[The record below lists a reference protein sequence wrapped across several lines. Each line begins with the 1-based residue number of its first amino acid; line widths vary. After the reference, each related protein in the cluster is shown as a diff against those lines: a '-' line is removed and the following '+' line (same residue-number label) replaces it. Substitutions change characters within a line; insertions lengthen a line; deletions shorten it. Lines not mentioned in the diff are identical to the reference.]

1 LTKFDSQERHVFLH
15 QGFVSE
21 IAAACVWPHAVLPSH
36 VFPRPSQFSYRCL
49 LTAAAAYMQAMSKAF
64 GRPVDEVF
72 SQLSSKPVAAA
83 SLGQVYRGK
92 LKPEFGGR
100 EVAVK
105 VQRPDVLEQVCLD
118 LYLMRQA
125 AEALSALPEVSNG
138 GALFAAGELLCCV
151 SGMQGVC
158 GTGLMKS
165 SVLALRLLSSWLSA
179 GAVGGVCKGTF
190 QI

>member
-1 LTKFDSQERHVFLH
+1 
-15 QGFVSE
+15 
-21 IAAACVWPHAVLPSH
+21 
-36 VFPRPSQFSYRCL
+36 
-49 LTAAAAYMQAMSKAF
+49 MSKAF

-83 SLGQVYRGK
+83 SLGQVYRGR

-125 AEALSALPEVSNG
+125 AEAISALPEVRIRKLLWCHGSVCHQ
-138 GALFAAGELLCCV
+138 LAAC
-151 SGMQGVC
+151 
-158 GTGLMKS
+158 
-165 SVLALRLLSSWLSA
+165 
-179 GAVGGVCKGTF
+179 
-190 QI
+190 

>member
-1 LTKFDSQERHVFLH
+1 
-15 QGFVSE
+15 
-21 IAAACVWPHAVLPSH
+21 
-36 VFPRPSQFSYRCL
+36 
-49 LTAAAAYMQAMSKAF
+49 MSKAF

-83 SLGQVYRGK
+83 SLGQVYKGR

-125 AEALSALPEVSNG
+125 AEAISALPDVKTDWASLIDNWAVRFLHEMDYTREAANA
-138 GALFAAGELLCCV
+138 ALFRCV
-151 SGMQGVC
+151 FLSDVH
-158 GTGLMKS
+158 
-165 SVLALRLLSSWLSA
+165 ALRSW
-179 GAVGGVCKGTF
+179 
-190 QI
+190 

>member
-1 LTKFDSQERHVFLH
+1 
-15 QGFVSE
+15 
-21 IAAACVWPHAVLPSH
+21 
-36 VFPRPSQFSYRCL
+36 
-49 LTAAAAYMQAMSKAF
+49 MSKAF
-64 GRPVDEVF
+64 GRPVDQVF

-125 AEALSALPEVSNG
+125 AEAISALPEVREGVGNG
-138 GALFAAGELLCCV
+138 SREAGQQVLVLCEAAVHGELCGPRGAEVVQAVTLLQRKVCQAGS
-151 SGMQGVC
+151 SGNV
-158 GTGLMKS
+158 L
-165 SVLALRLLSSWLSA
+165 SVWQPALKDHGQLLE
-179 GAVGGVCKGTF
+179 VGGVNKC
-190 QI
+190 

>member
-1 LTKFDSQERHVFLH
+1 MS
-15 QGFVSE
+15 
-21 IAAACVWPHAVLPSH
+21 AAPL
-36 VFPRPSQFSYRCL
+36 F
-49 LTAAAAYMQAMSKAF
+49 AAIYPQAMSMAF

-83 SLGQVYRGK
+83 SLGQVYKGR

-125 AEALSALPEVSNG
+125 AEAISALPEVRKVGALESNG
-138 GALFAAGELLCCV
+138 
-151 SGMQGVC
+151 
-158 GTGLMKS
+158 MKP
-165 SVLALRLLSSWLSA
+165 LYKR
-179 GAVGGVCKGTF
+179 
-190 QI
+190 